1 MSWVHLPSGRE
12 DHVCQEGFLAQ
23 RLDVGE
29 EDVVVVIPLE
39 AEVLPRH
46 GHYHSADKL
55 GLTALVCFPVFSAGA
70 RLRCGVVR
78 LLLCCGGAVCCAVSG
93 RDSTLL
99 SVLAVVLWW
108 GRAAR
113 HRSAVVSGNY
123 NNNNN

>member
-29 EDVVVVIPLE
+29 EDIVVVIPLE

-55 GLTALVCFPVFSAGA
+55 GLTALVCFPVFSAGS
-70 RLRCGVVR
+70 RLRCG
-78 LLLCCGGAVCCAVSG
+78 AV
-93 RDSTLL
+93 
-99 SVLAVVLWW
+99 AVVLW
-108 GRAAR
+108 R
-113 HRSAVVSGNY
+113 RSVLCCVR
-123 NNNNN
+123 